1 MLINLKNDIKYD
13 LTFIKNKHFMK
24 IKKLATFI
32 LILFITGFLILKFY
46 SNNIDNLFHS
56 LFEETEINI
65 TPYLNGLM
73 IFFEAGTIG
82 ALADWFAIVAIFKKI
97 HFLGIKIPHTNLII
111 NNKQKI
117 ANGIA
122 DFVIEYFLDEKIVL
136 NKINSKKVQIFLY
149 KYLIKQE
156 TKETLINKI
165 KEYKIIDFLRNE
177 INQHSSLTGKQI
189 SLKIVDVLLHIQ
201 NNKTIEKNVS
211 IQLKKIKNE
220 LNHSNSIKNIELQIN
235 QFFKSKEQENLNFIE
250 KTLFSLKNK
259 TNVSDFIEH
268 KITITIISF
277 LNNILE
283 QNILEPKNSII
294 SKKIY
299 NKLDQAIFLL
309 NNSSYIHN
317 KIEKQKQK
325 YIDILLNEEKIISF
339 ILDKYDEIIKN
350 KHNLYLLNK
359 AINQLISSLIKEY
372 KNSIRFYI
380 SETIINWED
389 REMIQH
395 IENSIAEDLQYI
407 RINGAIIGGFIG
419 LFLYLTTF

>member
-1 MLINLKNDIKYD
+1 M
-13 LTFIKNKHFMK
+13 
-24 IKKLATFI
+24 
-32 LILFITGFLILKFY
+32 
-46 SNNIDNLFHS
+46 
-56 LFEETEINI
+56 
-65 TPYLNGLM
+65 
-73 IFFEAGTIG
+73 
-82 ALADWFAIVAIFKKI
+82 
-97 HFLGIKIPHTNLII
+97 
-111 NNKQKI
+111 
-117 ANGIA
+117 
-122 DFVIEYFLDEKIVL
+122 IEYFLDEKTVL

-156 TKETLINKI
+156 TKEILINKI

-220 LNHSNSIKNIELQIN
+220 LNHSNSIKNIETQIN

-259 TNVSDFIEH
+259 TNASD
-268 KITITIISF
+268 
-277 LNNILE
+277 ILE